1 MTASHQLGTPKM
13 PPPAAEGTNLSHELK
28 QQSSQRRGTAGA
40 ACSLQSEETRNQSR
54 SGNRTTSTAG
64 VPKQQFTRSR
74 SNNWTASTAR
84 GLPEATIY
92 QKQRRS
98 GGCPCPVVRGDSRP
112 EPEAKQQSSNEHH
125 NDVSPLLCDSLIHET
140 PRGTKRKNVMARQ
153 RPERGANGPDG
164 RRSNNQL
171 VEDEATRTNRESCR
185 TTYGR

>member
-1 MTASHQLGTPKM
+1 MRGSWPRWALPRCPPGSIVDVRFPSHFVLLHQ
-13 PPPAAEGTNLSHELK
+13 AEGTNLSHELK

-125 NDVSPLLCDSLIHET
+125 NDVSPFC
-140 PRGTKRKNVMARQ
+140 
-153 RPERGANGPDG
+153 
-164 RRSNNQL
+164 
-171 VEDEATRTNRESCR
+171 ATL
-185 TTYGR
+185 